1 MLVCPVDGCI
11 QMVEVPTAKK
21 PMSWRQYQDALG
33 KNPKCEPPGYIEH

>member
-11 QMVEVPTAKK
+11 QMVEVPTGKK
-21 PMSWRQYQDALG
+21 STSWRQYQAELG